1 MISEEFSDLIEEIK
15 RKIGGKKDVETIIIF
30 GSIAR
35 EEANARSDVDVCIVQ
50 LLDVTEE
57 ISNIILDIEKKYN
70 RNINVVFTDR
80 MFSGLDRQFIETIL
94 REGIVVCGKIP
105 PVSIQRLKL
114 EPYEIIRYDIS
125 ALSQSD
131 KMRIK
136 RLLYGTKTR
145 KVYKGK
151 TYESEKRGLVKDF
164 GGLRIGIASILIPE
178 RESWV
183 VEKLLRKY
191 DINIRKITIWLSKP

>member
-178 RESWV
+178 RESRV

>member
-35 EEANARSDVDVCIVQ
+35 GEANARSDVDVCIVQ

-57 ISNIILDIEKKYN
+57 ISNIILDIEKKYD
-70 RNINVVFTDR
+70 RNINVIFTDR

-191 DINIRKITIWLSKP
+191 DINIRKITTWLSKP

>member
-1 MISEEFSDLIEEIK
+1 MISEEFNDLIEEIK
-15 RKIGGKKDVETIIIF
+15 RKIGGKKDVETIIVF

-35 EEANARSDVDVCIVQ
+35 GEANARSDVDVCVVQ

-57 ISNIILDIEKKYN
+57 ISNIILDIEKKYD

-80 MFSGLDRQFIETIL
+80 MFSGLDRQFIEAIL
-94 REGIVVCGKIP
+94 REGIVVYGKIP
-105 PVSIQRLKL
+105 PVSIQRLEL
-114 EPYEIIRYDIS
+114 EPYEIIRYDLS

-136 RLLYGTKTR
+136 RLLYGAKTK

-151 TYESEKRGLVKDF
+151 TYESERRGLVKDF

-178 RESWV
+178 RASWV
-183 VEKLLRKY
+183 VEKLLREY
-191 DINIRKITIWLSKP
+191 DIKIRKITIWLSKP